1 MPLSVLTAAVTV
13 ALALLAAACRSAPPV
28 EAPAGTHAGAS
39 SAELVPVFTAQ
50 LDRSAAD
57 WNRGDLDGFMADY
70 ARDSLTGF
78 LSEGRVQRGYDWIR
92 EHYAPRFREG
102 ATRDSLR
109 FEHVEARP
117 LGADFALVTARYV
130 LHRGGATTS
139 TGPFTLVM
147 QRQPDGWKI
156 LHDHTSSDPR

>member
-1 MPLSVLTAAVTV
+1 MPVRAHTTAPAV
-13 ALALLAAACRSAPPV
+13 ALVVLATACRPAPPPA
-28 EAPAGTHAGAS
+28 AP
-39 SAELVPVFTAQ
+39 ELVTAFTAQ

-57 WNRGDLDGFMADY
+57 WNQGDLDGFMADY

-78 LSEGRVQRGYDWIR
+78 VSEGRVQRGYDWIR
-92 EHYAPRFREG
+92 AHYAPLFGPG

-109 FEHVEARP
+109 FERVEARP
-117 LGADFALVTARYV
+117 LGAAVALVTARYV

-139 TGPFTLVM
+139 SGPFTLVM

>member
-1 MPLSVLTAAVTV
+1 MPVRAHTAAPAV
-13 ALALLAAACRSAPPV
+13 ALAVLATACRSAPPPA
-28 EAPAGTHAGAS
+28 APAEERSAAS
-39 SAELVPVFTAQ
+39 RAELVTEFTAQ

-70 ARDSLTGF
+70 AHDTLTGF
-78 LSEGRVQRGYDWIR
+78 VSEGRVQRGYNWIR
-92 EHYAPRFREG
+92 AHYEPLFRPG

-109 FEHVEARP
+109 FERVEARP
-117 LGADFALVTARYV
+117 VGADVALVTARYV

-139 TGPFTLVM
+139 SGPFTLVM

>member
-1 MPLSVLTAAVTV
+1 MPLRGLTVAGTV
-13 ALALLAAACRSAPPV
+13 ALALFAATCRSAPPAT
-28 EAPAGTHAGAS
+28 APGGAHPGPS
-39 SAELVPVFTAQ
+39 PAELVPVFTAQ
-50 LDRSAAD
+50 FDRSAAD

-78 LSEGRVQRGYDWIR
+78 LSKGRIQRGYDWIR
-92 EHYAPRFREG
+92 EHYAPLFREG

-109 FEHVEARP
+109 FENVEARP

-139 TGPFTLVM
+139 SGPFTLVM